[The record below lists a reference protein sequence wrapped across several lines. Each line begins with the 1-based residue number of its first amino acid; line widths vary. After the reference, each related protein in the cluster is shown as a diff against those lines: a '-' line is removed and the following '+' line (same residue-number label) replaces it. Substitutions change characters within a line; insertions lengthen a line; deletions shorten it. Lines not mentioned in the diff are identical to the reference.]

1 MGRVKKAIVIPSS
14 STIFSQTD
22 RVKSS
27 FLGVYSGKIGVVN
40 VTLAPLCGRRSA
52 LVKLSKKG
60 KGMQRTSAIQVKEM
74 MLTPP
79 LAATMQNVAGQLAP
93 TSRKTYTI
101 DAKHF
106 AQWMADQNFSL
117 FSLGRDELVAYRM
130 YLAEQYAKTTAS
142 RMWAVARRL
151 LDEAMQRGLLAHN
164 PAEGI
169 RGFKTGDDES
179 PHRALQREEAK
190 LLLDAIDR
198 HTALG
203 KRDYALIMLL
213 LRTGIRRAEV
223 VALTIGDLVMEQGY
237 YVAIIEHGKGNT
249 RGFAKLPVEV
259 RQVIDDYLAAAG
271 REHAAPE
278 APLFVSFRKGDH
290 PQEKPLHPNQ
300 VERIVK
306 QRAHAVGIAM
316 SPHGMRAS
324 FITLAFEGGADL
336 ALVQDGARHK
346 DPRTTSFQG
355 EVF

>member
-1 MGRVKKAIVIPSS
+1 
-14 STIFSQTD
+14 
-22 RVKSS
+22 
-27 FLGVYSGKIGVVN
+27 
-40 VTLAPLCGRRSA
+40 
-52 LVKLSKKG
+52 
-60 KGMQRTSAIQVKEM
+60 MQRTSAIQVKDIV
-74 MLTPP
+74 LAPV
-79 LAATMQNVAGQLAP
+79 LAATMQNVTGQLAL
-93 TSRKTYTI
+93 TSCKTYTI

-106 AQWMADQNFSL
+106 VQWMADQGLSL
-117 FSLGRDELVAYRM
+117 FSLGRDELVSYRS

-151 LDEAMQRGLLAHN
+151 LDEAVQRGLLAHN

-179 PHRALQREEAK
+179 PHRALKREEAK
-190 LLLDAIDR
+190 VLLDAIDR
-198 HTALG
+198 RTTLG

-213 LRTGIRRAEV
+213 LRTGIRRAEA
-223 VALTIGDLVMEQGY
+223 VALTIGDLGMEQGY
-237 YVAIIEHGKGNT
+237 HVAIIQHGKGNK
-249 RGFAKLPVEV
+249 RGLAKLPVEV
-259 RQVIDDYLAAAG
+259 RHVIDDYLAAAG
-271 REHAAPE
+271 REHVAPE

-290 PQEKPLHPNQ
+290 SQERPLHANQ

-346 DPRTTSFQG
+346 DPRTTRRYQKRRDSLHKNAVDFVWL
-355 EVF
+355 E